1 MKPHLFRRETED
13 VIDQGGKPTSPL
25 PQTPDEVRELV
36 EKPHGGGYTENHL
49 HSLSH
54 FAYDMS
60 KAWQA
65 VGARAE
71 ALWKAAVIASYAP
84 HE

>member
-1 MKPHLFRRETED
+1 MSKKKHIAQNNFKATRP
-13 VIDQGGKPTSPL
+13 GPL
-25 PQTPDEVRELV
+25 PQTPDGVRELADQLQAGMYS
-36 EKPHGGGYTENHL
+36 EKHL
-49 HSLSH
+49 HSLCH

-84 HE
+84 HR